1 MLRLCDK
8 SWCPPLIS
16 LSSIFDQTVIAMTN
30 RKWMGL
36 ALALALLPGAGNA
49 QTLVTERNLSLN
61 AAREAATTALEQCR
75 NDGFR
80 VTVTVLDRYGRSRV
94 VLHDDGA
101 SPHTIE
107 NSLRKTY
114 TALTFKQPSG
124 DAGKRFNAMPG
135 GVGFLSLQNVTP
147 IEGGLPI
154 RARNDVV
161 GAIGVSGAPMGNLDA
176 VCAQAG
182 IDRIAKGLTGG

>member
-1 MLRLCDK
+1 M
-8 SWCPPLIS
+8 I
-16 LSSIFDQTVIAMTN
+16 N
-30 RKWMGL
+30 RKWIGIAAM
-36 ALALALLPGAGNA
+36 LALLPGAANA

-61 AAREAATTALEQCR
+61 AAREAANAALEQCR

-80 VTVTVLDRYGRSRV
+80 VTVTVLDRHGRTRV

-124 DAGKRFNAMPG
+124 DAGKRLLASPG
-135 GVGFLSLQNVTP
+135 GVGFLSLENVTT

-154 RARNDVV
+154 RARNEVV
-161 GAIGVSGAPMGNLDA
+161 GSIGVSGAPMGNLDA